1 MIRRLFLVGVIATVF
16 VVATGSPAWADPA
29 VPTNYRS
36 RVTDMDPR
44 PDGLAIQVTGGDAF
58 LVAAVAPGHAL
69 EVPGYFGE
77 PYLRFDPDG
86 AVWRNE
92 RSPARHINVARYGVT
107 IPPQA
112 DATAPPE
119 WIRVAGDGRY
129 AWHDHRTHWMSRDLP
144 PTISGDRAQL
154 IFPWEFPVAFD
165 AAEVL
170 VHGELVWF
178 PSENP
183 VGPLFLGLLGLVP
196 LAWWHRDRTVLL
208 AAHLAALG
216 AVALFVATMQFAA
229 TPVDRGMPIDLVLP
243 GSAVLLA
250 LGSLTLGRSPLRAVA
265 ARLLAASAL
274 VIWGWFAVA
283 TLTAP
288 VLPST
293 LAPAVERT
301 LVAMVLV
308 SGAVLGIL
316 QLWGLRTATADEP
329 PTDSSAPTVA
339 QTAGR

>member
-1 MIRRLFLVGVIATVF
+1 MVMTTVL
-16 VVATGSPAWADPA
+16 VVATGAPAGADPA

-58 LVAAVAPGHAL
+58 LVAAVAPGHTL

-107 IPPQA
+107 IPPEA
-112 DATAPPE
+112 DATVPAE
-119 WIRVAGDGRY
+119 WIRVADGGRY

-144 PTISGDRAQL
+144 PTITGDRAQL
-154 IFPWEFPVAFD
+154 IFPWEFPVTFD
-165 AAEVL
+165 GTEVL

-183 VGPLFLGLLGLVP
+183 VGPLFLGLLGLIP
-196 LAWWHRDRTVLL
+196 LTWWRRDRTVLA
-208 AAHLAALG
+208 AAHLAGLG

-229 TPVDRGMPIDLVLP
+229 TPVDRGLP
-243 GSAVLLA
+243 TGLILPAAAVGLA
-250 LGSLTLGRSPLRAVA
+250 LGSLVLDRSPLRAVA

-274 VIWGWFAVA
+274 VIWGWFSVA

-288 VLPST
+288 VLPTT
-293 LAPAVERT
+293 LSPATERT

-316 QLWGLRTATADEP
+316 QIWGVTRSQPSADRRQLTAD
-329 PTDSSAPTVA
+329 S
-339 QTAGR
+339 

>member
-1 MIRRLFLVGVIATVF
+1 MSRRLTQVALIAALF
-16 VVATGSPAWADPA
+16 VAVTSSPAWADPA

-58 LVAAVAPGHAL
+58 LVAAVGPGHTL

-86 AVWRNE
+86 TVWRNE

-107 IPPQA
+107 LPPEA
-112 DATAPPE
+112 DATASPE
-119 WIRVAGDGRY
+119 WIKVGGGGRY

-144 PTISGDRAQL
+144 PTITGDRAQL

-165 AAEVL
+165 GAEVL

-183 VGPLFLGLLGLVP
+183 VGPLFLGLLGLIP
-196 LAWWHRDRTVLL
+196 LAWWRRGRTALM
-208 AAHLAALG
+208 AAHLGVLG
-216 AVALFVATMQFAA
+216 AVALFLATMQYAA
-229 TPVDRGMPIDLVLP
+229 TPVDRGLAVELVLP
-243 GSAVLLA
+243 AAAVVLA
-250 LGSLTLGRSPLRAVA
+250 LGSLVLERHPIRAVA
-265 ARLLAASAL
+265 ARLLAATAL

-288 VLPST
+288 VLPSS
-293 LAPAVERT
+293 LPPSVERT

-308 SGAVLGIL
+308 SGAVLAVL
-316 QLWGLRTATADEP
+316 QVWGMRTVGTDDALVGSSQPTA
-329 PTDSSAPTVA
+329 A
-339 QTAGR
+339 